1 MFGLRR
7 MLSEDE
13 CAVVVRRGKAPR
25 LVRGPGSVQTFWRW
39 RRVTVVRMRPFRV
52 VVRLDGV
59 LAEDEVPLRVSGQI
73 AGQVIDP
80 VAAAVNVVDYQDAT
94 RMIAETAIRALLKEQ
109 RSDDLVAA
117 PSEFEVGLGG
127 EIERAVRSWG
137 LVVLSVT
144 LDITA
149 GA

>member
-1 MFGLRR
+1 M
-7 MLSEDE
+7 
-13 CAVVVRRGKAPR
+13 
-25 LVRGPGSVQTFWRW
+25 
-39 RRVTVVRMRPFRV
+39 VRMRPFRV

-59 LAEDEVPLRVSGQI
+59 LAENEVPLRVSGQVE
-73 AGQVIDP
+73 GQVIDP

-109 RSDDLVAA
+109 RSADLVAA
-117 PSEFEVGLGG
+117 PSEFEAALGG

-137 LVVLSVT
+137 LVVLSAT
-144 LDITA
+144 LDIKA